1 MRKDHA
7 KYTLLHVCSI
17 HSQNTIITISSR
29 LHCKFCTHAHM
40 ICNSLVGLSLRC
52 CKLQDDHL
60 SPLCDA
66 LAEDCPLQQLDL
78 GQNSL
83 SDDGLRLISES
94 LRMNRNL
101 ISLSL
106 SGNKIT
112 DIGISYIAV
121 VNLIPFFYMQQFQ

>member
-1 MRKDHA
+1 
-7 KYTLLHVCSI
+7 
-17 HSQNTIITISSR
+17 
-29 LHCKFCTHAHM
+29 M
-40 ICNSLVGLSLRC
+40 ICNSLVSLSLRC

-112 DIGISYIAV
+112 DIGVSYIAV
-121 VNLIPFFYMQQFQ
+121 VNLIPFFYMQ